1 MCWTNGARKAGTVS
15 KPIEL
20 SHKQWATLKERLK
33 QDYPP
38 SVIYIREKG
47 KTKLGFVPREYK
59 DWDDSMGKYGGWR
72 KNCVMLDFYSEK
84 KRTFFI
90 MKYSD
95 YIGKESVD
103 DDF

>member
-1 MCWTNGARKAGTVS
+1 MTKS
-15 KPIEL
+15 IEL
-20 SHKQWATLKERLK
+20 SHRQWNRLLEQLK

-38 SVIYIREKG
+38 SMLLLRGRMKAR
-47 KTKLGFVPREYK
+47 LGFTSREYK
-59 DWDDSMGKYGGWR
+59 DYDNNMGKYGGYR

-84 KRTFFI
+84 KRTFFL

-95 YIGKESVD
+95 YIQPEHVK

>member
-1 MCWTNGARKAGTVS
+1 VPKPVEISHSQWRK
-15 KPIEL
+15 L
-20 SHKQWATLKERLK
+20 LERLED
-33 QDYPP
+33 DYPR
-38 SVIYIREKG
+38 SVIYIREKM
-47 KTKLGFVPREYK
+47 KQKLGFVERVYK
-59 DWDDSMGKYGGWR
+59 DWDNNIGKHGGWR

-95 YIGKESVD
+95 YIQKESVD

>member
-1 MCWTNGARKAGTVS
+1 MS

-20 SHKQWATLKERLK
+20 NHAQWQRLLGQLM
-33 QDYPP
+33 QDYPH
-38 SVIYIREKG
+38 SVMLIRAKM
-47 KTKLGFVPREYK
+47 KSRLGFTPREYK
-59 DWDDSMGKYGGWR
+59 EWDDSIGKYGSYR

-95 YIGKESVD
+95 YIQQEQVW

>member
-1 MCWTNGARKAGTVS
+1 MS

-20 SHKQWATLKERLK
+20 THAQFEKLIERLK

-38 SVIYIREKG
+38 SVIIIRSRMKE
-47 KTKLGFVPREYK
+47 KLGFTTREYTE
-59 DWDDSMGKYGGWR
+59 WEVGVGIR
-72 KNCVMLDFYSEK
+72 KRCMMLDFYSEK

-95 YIGKESVD
+95 YIQKNLTTY
-103 DDF
+103 

>member
-1 MCWTNGARKAGTVS
+1 MT
-15 KPIEL
+15 KPIEI
-20 SHKQWATLKERLK
+20 SHSQWYKLKERLK

-38 SVIYIREKG
+38 SVLYIREKG
-47 KTKLGFVPREYK
+47 KTKLGFTVREYK
-59 DWDDSMGKYGGWR
+59 DWDKEIGKYGGWR
-72 KNCVMLDFYSEK
+72 KNCIMLDFYSEK

-95 YIGKESVD
+95 YIGKEYVD